1 MHHGSDGIPNK
12 IKTLTAHAYDMT
24 QERHTSCTP
33 EDHEADGQQ
42 YLPSGEVL
50 PSAGSFQA

>member
-50 PSAGSFQA
+50 LSAGSFQA